1 VAALVGAGPVVAYDS
16 ASRSASLC
24 ASSCHDEP
32 VRARA
37 CLFLLA
43 WTLPATLSAA
53 DEASA
58 CDPAEAIAAPLHLE
72 PGVRDPV
79 WAVLLGLFSDDR
91 FGCVSGVV
99 LEEEVKRL
107 GNASRLPFR
116 RLRRIVR
123 RRDQASGVARTTI
136 ELNEGRLKVPI
147 PYQILWIYRPGDIW
161 VDSTIELTE
170 RRLGPLTVKP
180 PQGEDIELKGTGVF
194 RLSRGTAGADIDA
207 LIDRLFGKR
216 LDDMTVHGLATFVTD
231 DRWWGLAIGANRKG
245 ASRMGLFDF
254 SADAIVFPTPKR
266 LWPVA
271 RRMRSA
277 LAEMSEESGR
287 EPDAPTR

>member
-1 VAALVGAGPVVAYDS
+1 
-16 ASRSASLC
+16 
-24 ASSCHDEP
+24 
-32 VRARA
+32 VRAAA
-37 CLFLLA
+37 CLFLLLA

-58 CDPAEAIAAPLHLE
+58 CDPAEAIAAPLSLE

-79 WAVLLGLFSDDR
+79 WAVLLRLFSDDR

-107 GNASRLPFR
+107 GLASRLPFR
-116 RLRRIVR
+116 RLHRIVR
-123 RRDQASGVARTTI
+123 RRDGASGVARTTI
-136 ELNEGRLKVPI
+136 ELNEGRLKIPI
-147 PYQILWIYRPGDIW
+147 PYRILWIYRPGDIW

-180 PQGEDIELKGTGVF
+180 PHGEGVELQRTGVF
-194 RLSRGTAGADIDA
+194 RLTRGTAGADIDA
-207 LIDRLFGKR
+207 LIDRLFGAR
-216 LDDMTVHGLATFVTD
+216 LDDMTVNGLATFVTD
-231 DRWWGLAIGANRKG
+231 DRWWGLAIGVNRKG

-271 RRMRSA
+271 RRLRTA
-277 LAEMSEESGR
+277 LSEMGEEGGR
-287 EPDAPTR
+287 